1 MAAVFVGIDVSKDAL
16 DVHLR
21 PTGDRLQVE
30 RTQEGLDALSE
41 RLQHEEVAIVAIEAT
56 GGYETVVA
64 ASLSTAGLPVII
76 INPAQVR
83 SFARALGKQAKTD
96 TIDAAVIAHFAE
108 ATNPELRPLADEATR
123 FLADLMGRRRQIVR
137 MIVAE
142 EQRKA
147 LLAAPSLKKSVTR
160 LLKALRRELAALD
173 HEIDSSVRDT
183 PLWREKED
191 LLRSVPGIGP
201 TIARTLIAELPE
213 LGTLDRRQVASLA
226 GLAPYTQQS
235 GRWRGKSTI
244 RGGRAPVRAMLF
256 MGAMVAVQRSAPFRA
271 FFQRLITNGK
281 SKRAAYV
288 AVARKLLTILNA
300 IIRDRRPW
308 QPA

>member
-1 MAAVFVGIDVSKDAL
+1 MAAVIVGIDVSKDSL

-21 PTGDRLQVE
+21 PGGERLKVE
-30 RTQEGLDALSE
+30 RTQEGLD
-41 RLQHEEVAIVAIEAT
+41 RLANRLHNAEVSLIAIEAT

-64 ASLSTAGLPVII
+64 ASLTTAGLPVII
-76 INPAQVR
+76 VNPAQVR

-96 TIDAAVIAHFAE
+96 AIDAAVIAHFAE
-108 ATNPELRPLADEATR
+108 ATSPELRPLADEATR
-123 FLADLMGRRRQIVR
+123 FLADLLGRRRQIVR

-142 EQRKA
+142 QQRAA
-147 LLAAPSLKKSVTR
+147 LLTAPRLKKSVAR
-160 LLKALRRELAALD
+160 LLKALQRELKALD
-173 HEIDSSVRDT
+173 HEIDDSVRNT

-191 LLRSVPGIGP
+191 LLRTVPGIGP

-213 LGTLDRRQVASLA
+213 LGTMDRRQVASLV

-235 GRWRGKSTI
+235 GRWRGKSSI
-244 RGGRAPVRAMLF
+244 RGGRAPVRAVLYI
-256 MGAMVAVQRSAPFRA
+256 GAMVAARHNPPLKA
-271 FFQRLITNGK
+271 FYDRLLANGK

-288 AVARKLLTILNA
+288 ALARKLLTILNA
-300 IIRDRRPW
+300 IIRDQRPW